1 MFKDALVPLGIRSAQ
16 MLMTVA
22 EHPTLSNTKHV
33 SLLPPSWG
41 TLYELTKLPDKALD
55 NAFRDGVI
63 TPSGAARPPRG
74 RGGHGGVRRRG
85 RSPLRVLQHHRA
97 AFQIAGGVI
106 FAVISVPTL
115 QNGEKETPVGESVD
129 LSIVPRGILVI
140 AGPGAITTRRT
151 ASVPRRR
158 WCRTRAKTCPTPTR
172 P

>member
-1 MFKDALVPLGIRSAQ
+1 MAVFAAAGGAIFAFFGITVP
-16 MLMTVA
+16 
-22 EHPTLSNTKHV
+22 
-33 SLLPPSWG
+33 
-41 TLYELTKLPDKALD
+41 
-55 NAFRDGVI
+55 
-63 TPSGAARPPRG
+63 
-74 RGGHGGVRRRG
+74 
-85 RSPLRVLQHHRA
+85 

-115 QNGEKETPVGESVD
+115 QSGEKETPVGESVD

-140 AGPGAITTRRT
+140 VGPGAITTRRT